1 MLHSFTGRADG
12 GGPGGLVRD
21 SAGNIYGTTGN
32 GGDRQC
38 NLNGSPG
45 CGVVF
50 KLNPAGE
57 LTVLH
62 TFTGGADGGV
72 PSADLI
78 QDAGGNLYGTT
89 GFGGNDRDCEG
100 QGCGVVFK
108 LDKAG
113 KLTVLHTFTGGSD
126 GGAPSGIALDAV
138 GNLYGTTAIGGGGQD
153 VGVVFKITP

>member
-1 MLHSFTGRADG
+1 
-12 GGPGGLVRD
+12 VIRD
-21 SAGNIYGTTGN
+21 SAGNLYGTTAN
-32 GGDRQC
+32 GGDLHC

-50 KLNPAGE
+50 KLDTAGK

-62 TFTGGADGGV
+62 TFTGKADGGI

-78 QDAGGNLYGTT
+78 QDAAGNLYGAT
-89 GFGGNDRDCEG
+89 GFGGNDHDCQG

-113 KLTVLHTFTGGSD
+113 KETVLHTFTGGPD
-126 GGAPSGIALDAV
+126 GGGPSGVVQDAA
-138 GNLYGTTAIGGGGQD
+138 GSLYGAAAIGGACQD
-153 VGVVFKITP
+153 QGCGVVFKITP